1 MGAVSRSITGHQC
14 LSKARRNRSKLVS
27 KFHPEVGLTF
37 NIILILGAMDNIFH
51 NISHI
56 LHFEQFERMHHCC
69 GLCKHIVNKFM
80 NLDLVMK
87 MRNTFVKQYI
97 NKPSMHSIPVGVGV
111 CVHVSVCARLGVLSV

>member
-1 MGAVSRSITGHQC
+1 MPEQSQKKQVETRFKISPRSRFN
-14 LSKARRNRSKLVS
+14 LL
-27 KFHPEVGLTF
+27 
-37 NIILILGAMDNIFH
+37 NIILILGAMNNIFH

-56 LHFEQFERMHHCC
+56 LHSEQFERMHHCC

-97 NKPSMHSIPVGVGV
+97 NKPSMHSIPV
-111 CVHVSVCARLGVLSV
+111 